1 MAITSMFKHLAAG
14 FVLSFAGALA
24 AAETG
29 VTDKEILIGQS
40 APFSGPASELG
51 NRMNTG
57 IKAYFDYIN
66 EQGGVNGRKFTLVTA
81 DDGYEATR
89 AAENTKNLINNDKV
103 FALLGYVGTP
113 TTLAAL
119 PILTEAKVPL
129 IGPFTGAQSLREPF
143 NRYVFHVR
151 ASYFDETEKIV
162 EHLTTV
168 GIKRIAVFHQN
179 DAYGKAGLEGVERA
193 LKKRGI
199 DVVAKGT
206 VERNSTDLSKALS
219 ILDSKPDAI
228 VQISAYSSCAAFIK
242 EAKKRG
248 YVGLFAN
255 VSFVGSSALNTA
267 LGKDGSGVMISQVV
281 PFPFS
286 PSTPV
291 VKEYQ
296 GRMRNIG
303 FTDYD
308 FTSLEGY
315 IAAKVM
321 VEGIRRAG
329 RNLTR
334 EGLITAMESMNRV
347 DFGGFEAAFSNK
359 DRAASKLVDLTII
372 AGDGKFRR

>member
-1 MAITSMFKHLAAG
+1 
-14 FVLSFAGALA
+14 
-24 AAETG
+24 
-29 VTDKEILIGQS
+29 
-40 APFSGPASELG
+40 
-51 NRMNTG
+51 
-57 IKAYFDYIN
+57 
-66 EQGGVNGRKFTLVTA
+66 
-81 DDGYEATR
+81 
-89 AAENTKNLINNDKV
+89 
-103 FALLGYVGTP
+103 
-113 TTLAAL
+113 
-119 PILTEAKVPL
+119 
-129 IGPFTGAQSLREPF
+129 SLREPF

-193 LKKRGI
+193 LKKRGL

-206 VERNSTDLSKALS
+206 VERNSVDLSKAMS
-219 ILDSKPDAI
+219 ILDTKPDAV
-228 VQISAYSSCAAFIK
+228 VQISAYTSCAAFIK

-248 YVGLFAN
+248 YTGLFAN
-255 VSFVGSSALNTA
+255 VSFVGSNALNSA

-286 PSTPV
+286 PSVPI

-296 GRMRNIG
+296 ARMRDIG
-303 FTDYD
+303 LTDYD
-308 FTSLEGY
+308 FTSLEGF

-321 VEGIRRAG
+321 VEGMKRAG

-334 EGLITAMESMNRV
+334 ESFVTAMESINRV
-347 DFGGFEAAFSNK
+347 DFGGFEAAFSSK

-372 AGDGKFRR
+372 AGDGKFRH